1 MKKLTDSLKR
11 AFLVESDGKRT
22 LNKKSVTFSLLVVV
36 VLGFG
41 ISKVFSEPEN
51 SAILQHASKELIND
65 DKFHEEIPKEHN
77 HVMASGP
84 IKDASTVKNRPNK
97 VIRVEPTPAIK
108 LMARQVITRDDLP
121 REDSSLPTGSNFIGK
136 LISTIDTRDA
146 KQFIKVLLPY
156 GGSFD
161 GKKVLDKDTMILGTA
176 QYMGIGEKIYLSFT
190 KAILPD
196 GQEMEI
202 NAQALD
208 PSDYSSGIRGEYHG
222 TAGVRIAT
230 TLGLSMV
237 SGMTEVL
244 TEKKVHGESG
254 AITPR
259 STMKN
264 ALYHGVSKVSEM
276 EASRQAS
283 ELGQEKAYV
292 TVEAG
297 TDLII
302 SLTAPLRGVKE

>member
-1 MKKLTDSLKR
+1 MKKLTDGLKR

-22 LNKKSVTFSLLVVV
+22 LNKKSVTFSLLAVV

-108 LMARQVITRDDLP
+108 LMARQVITRDDFP

-176 QYMGIGEKIYLSFT
+176 QYMGNGEKVYLSFT
-190 KAILPD
+190 KAILPN

-254 AITPR
+254 AITPK

-276 EASRQAS
+276 EATRQAS

>member
-1 MKKLTDSLKR
+1 MNKLVDGVKR
-11 AFLVESDGKRT
+11 TFLIESDGKRT
-22 LNKKSVTFSLLVVV
+22 LNKKPVAFVLLAVIVF
-36 VLGFG
+36 GFG
-41 ISKVFSEPEN
+41 VSKIFSEPEN

-65 DKFHEEIPKEHN
+65 DKFHAEIPKEQSQ
-77 HVMASGP
+77 VVASGP

-97 VIRVEPTPAIK
+97 VTRVQPTSAIK
-108 LMARQVITRDDLP
+108 LMAKQVITRDDLP

-136 LISTIDTRDA
+136 LISSIDTRDA

-156 GGSFD
+156 GGSFN
-161 GKKVLDKDTMILGTA
+161 GKKILDKDTMLLGTA
-176 QYMGIGEKIYLSFT
+176 QYMGNGEKVYLTFT
-190 KAILPD
+190 KAILPN

-208 PSDYSSGIRGEYHG
+208 PSDYSSGIQGEYHG

-254 AITPR
+254 AITPKA
-259 STMKN
+259 TMKN

-283 ELGQEKAYV
+283 ELGQEKAYI

-297 TDLII
+297 RDLII
-302 SLTAPLRGVKE
+302 SLIAPLRGVKE